1 MNNLPS
7 SFTTRPGQDPH
18 SYFRNLC
25 IEFKKLLKDS
35 KDIDLLQDEMSVII
49 NASKDMKWN
58 ENHKKPLKQEVGE
71 KAMAKLWHE
80 FRRYIDALEKS
91 PSKVN
96 HQDLLD
102 AFAEVERLLRNFD
115 IK

>member
-7 SFTTRPGQDPH
+7 SFAMRPGQDPH
-18 SYFRNLC
+18 NYFRNLC

-35 KDIDLLQDEMSVII
+35 DDIDLLQDEMLILI
-49 NASKDMKWN
+49 NASKEMKWN
-58 ENHKKPLKQEVGE
+58 EDHKKPLKQEVGE

-80 FRRYIDALEKS
+80 FQRYIDGLEKS
-91 PSKVN
+91 PAKAN
-96 HQDLLD
+96 RQDLLD
-102 AFAEVERLLRNFD
+102 AFNEVERLLKNFD